1 LLKWWGHLVWDSI
14 TGVLLYYS
22 TLLQRL
28 YTVVMIKRSV
38 SPYHAS
44 APCIL
49 YSYLLTI
56 SHNSD
61 SYNSVGKVT
70 TLYGFSKASFNTF
83 PRNLSSFAF
92 LLYGNYLPYVR
103 SSHPPWRWQSSGI

>member
-1 LLKWWGHLVWDSI
+1 M
-14 TGVLLYYS
+14 YYA

-38 SPYHAS
+38 SPYRAS

-61 SYNSVGKVT
+61 SYNSVGRVT
-70 TLYGFSKASFNTF
+70 TLYSSSKASFNTF
-83 PRNLSSFAF
+83 PRNLSPVAF
-92 LLYGNYLPYVR
+92 LLYGNYLRCVR
-103 SSHPPWRWQSSGI
+103 STHPPWRWQSSGI